1 MSLKWPN
8 KDPDE
13 TLDYS
18 VDWSRFLG
26 EATVVSVTWYVED
39 SNGTKTL
46 LTPGGSVVN
55 NIQLIAATNTSTV
68 ATANIAGGINNTNYL
83 FYCKITDSNSLVVER
98 SIRLRVRD
106 K

>member
-18 VDWSRFLG
+18 VDWSRFLNG
-26 EATVVSVTWYVED
+26 ATIVSVTWFID
-39 SNGTKTL
+39 ASDGTKTE
-46 LTPGGSVVN
+46 LTAGGSVVN
-55 NIQLIAATNTSTV
+55 DMQLVGATNTSTV
-68 ATANIAGGINNTNYL
+68 ATANLGGGVNNTSYT
-83 FYCKITDSNSLVVER
+83 FYCNIEASNALIVER

>member
-39 SNGTKTL
+39 SDGTKTL

-55 NIQLIAATNTSTV
+55 NIQLIAATNTRIF
-68 ATANIAGGINNTNYL
+68 NL
-83 FYCKITDSNSLVVER
+83 
-98 SIRLRVRD
+98 LRQLIQALWLQQI
-106 K
+106 